1 MTQTGQIKTSEKFD
15 YLSEASVTELSLA
28 ENKSPDTSVSF
39 SDEYRNHTNDR
50 GYAAFH
56 EELDPDVIRGK
67 LSGLRDK
74 SVFDASQT
82 YQETKMIEKVALHRC
97 WNREILECESDDL
110 IFQFD
115 LKKRILQHWFVKQD
129 CRKMTA
135 LENESV
141 FVVTNWASEDPSS
154 TQKSWN
160 SSRVVFL
167 PSPQLLGNIFTLF
180 ETLTFVHTQ

>member
-1 MTQTGQIKTSEKFD
+1 M
-15 YLSEASVTELSLA
+15 
-28 ENKSPDTSVSF
+28 
-39 SDEYRNHTNDR
+39 

-56 EELDPDVIRGK
+56 EELYPDVIRGK
-67 LSGLRDK
+67 LSGLRDT
-74 SVFDASQT
+74 SVQRHITNLSRNKT
-82 YQETKMIEKVALHRC
+82 IEKVTLHRC
-97 WNREILECESDDL
+97 WNRETWVCESDDFF
-110 IFQFD
+110 FQFD

-135 LENESV
+135 VENEAV
-141 FVVTNWASEDPSS
+141 FVVTTGLRRIQPS

-180 ETLTFVHTQ
+180 ETLTSVHSQ

>member
-1 MTQTGQIKTSEKFD
+1 M
-15 YLSEASVTELSLA
+15 
-28 ENKSPDTSVSF
+28 
-39 SDEYRNHTNDR
+39 

-74 SVFDASQT
+74 SLQRHITILSRNKT
-82 YQETKMIEKVALHRC
+82 IEKVALHRC
-97 WNREILECESDDL
+97 WNRDTLVCESDDL
-110 IFQFD
+110 FFQFD

-135 LENESV
+135 LENEAV
-141 FVVTNWASEDPSS
+141 FVVTTGLRRIQPS

-180 ETLTFVHTQ
+180 ETLTSVHSQ